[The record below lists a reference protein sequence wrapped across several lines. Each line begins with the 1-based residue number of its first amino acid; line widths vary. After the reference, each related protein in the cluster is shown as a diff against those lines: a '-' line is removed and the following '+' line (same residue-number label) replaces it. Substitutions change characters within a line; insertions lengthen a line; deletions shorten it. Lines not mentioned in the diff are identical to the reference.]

1 MKTEASKQHE
11 HDDVPHSTVLVIYH
25 INTAS
30 TVSTLGLALHFDI
43 TLIVYYDFSTAFGYL
58 YWTALS

>member
-43 TLIVYYDFSTAFGYL
+43 HINKLPHTLRDLINQ
-58 YWTALS
+58 